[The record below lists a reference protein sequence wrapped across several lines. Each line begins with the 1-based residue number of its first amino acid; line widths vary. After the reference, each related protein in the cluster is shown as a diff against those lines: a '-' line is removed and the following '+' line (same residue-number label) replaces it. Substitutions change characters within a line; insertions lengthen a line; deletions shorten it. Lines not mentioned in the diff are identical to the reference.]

1 VVSGDKLADLVQSL
15 GAIVWEADAR
25 TFRFTFVSGQAEAI
39 LGYPAAEWLA
49 DPDFWRRHTHPA
61 DLERC
66 AKFCL
71 DATRQERDHQFE
83 YRMIA
88 ADGHVVWLRDIVTVK
103 HDAHGRTM
111 LAGIML
117 DITRQKEDEDQ
128 LHAMDRFYRA
138 LLENSSDNIAM
149 LSATGVTV
157 YQSSAVERQL
167 GYRPEELIGRNN
179 FELVHADDR
188 EMAMLKFQETFSTDD
203 VIGPVRFKG
212 VHKDGHTVMLESLAK
227 RFVDD
232 AGATYMI
239 CNTRDINEQTR
250 LEAQLSHATKMEAL
264 GQLAGGVAHD
274 FNNLLTVI
282 TGYTEMVH
290 ERLEPGDDRRHDIE
304 EIRRAA
310 DRATVL
316 TSQLLAFSRKQ
327 VLHTKVQDL
336 NTIVREVGGMIG
348 RVIGETIELQLEL
361 AEDCAPIM
369 ADRSQV
375 EQVLLNLAV
384 NARDAMPF
392 GGTLTLR
399 TALDDVDANRAAR
412 RGAPRPGR
420 YVCLA
425 VKDTGSGMSSEV
437 QRRIFEPF
445 YTTKPPGKGTGLGLS
460 TVYGIVK
467 QSGGSISVDSA
478 PHRGTTF
485 TVHLPAATTERAQEP
500 AAEPQPSA
508 PPGRETVLLVEDE
521 PRVRSLTEEIL
532 TRQGYR
538 VFSAANGAEALRVC
552 REHPGAIDLLVTDIV
567 MAGMSG
573 PELAAKIESTRP
585 HTAVLYISG
594 YAGDSVLGTSSEEG
608 VAFLQKPFTPAAL
621 ARKVRDL
628 LDERSS

>member
-15 GAIVWEADAR
+15 GAIVWEADGR
-25 TFRFTFVSGQAEAI
+25 TFRFSFVSGQAEAI
-39 LGYPAAEWLA
+39 LGYPVSDWLT
-49 DPDFWRRHTHPA
+49 DPDFWRRHTHPE
-61 DLERC
+61 DVERC
-66 AKFCL
+66 ATFCL
-71 DATRQERDHQFE
+71 DATAHGRDHQFE

-103 HDAHGRTM
+103 WDAHGRPVLT
-111 LAGIML
+111 GIML
-117 DITRQKEDEDQ
+117 DITRQKEDEEQ

-149 LSATGVTV
+149 ISATGITV
-157 YQSSAVERQL
+157 YQSHAVERQL
-167 GYRPEELIGRNN
+167 GYRAEELIGRNN
-179 FELVHADDR
+179 FELVHPDDR
-188 EMAMLKFQETFSTDD
+188 EMAMQKFQQILATDD
-203 VIGPVRFKG
+203 VVGPLRFKG
-212 VHKDGHTVMLESLAK
+212 VHKAGHTVMLEALAK
-227 RFVDD
+227 RFVDES
-232 AGATYMI
+232 GSVYMI
-239 CNTRDINEQTR
+239 SNTRDIDEQTR
-250 LEAQLSHATKMEAL
+250 LEVQLTHATKMEAL

-348 RVIGETIELQLEL
+348 RVIGETIDLRLEL
-361 AEDCAPIM
+361 AQECAPIV

-392 GGTLTLR
+392 GGTLTLC
-399 TALDDVDANRAAR
+399 TTVDNIDANRTAR
-412 RGAPRPGR
+412 RASLRPGR
-420 YVCLA
+420 YVCLS
-425 VKDTGSGMSSEV
+425 VKDTGSGMTADV
-437 QRRIFEPF
+437 QSHIFEPF
-445 YTTKPPGKGTGLGLS
+445 FTTKPPGKGTGLGLS

-467 QSGGSISVDSA
+467 QSGGSISVDSE
-478 PHRGTTF
+478 PQRGTTF
-485 TVHLPAATTERAQEP
+485 TVHLPAATQASMPE
-500 AAEPQPSA
+500 AAMEAPQTA
-508 PPGRETVLLVEDE
+508 PPGRETILLVEDE

-532 TRQGYR
+532 SRQGYR
-538 VFSAANGAEALRVC
+538 VFSAANGVEALQLC
-552 REHPGAIDLLVTDIV
+552 RDYPGTIDLLVTDIV

-573 PELAAKIESTRP
+573 PELAAKMETTRP
-585 HTAVLYISG
+585 RTSVLYISG

-621 ARKVRDL
+621 ARKVRDV
-628 LDERSS
+628 LDDRVN